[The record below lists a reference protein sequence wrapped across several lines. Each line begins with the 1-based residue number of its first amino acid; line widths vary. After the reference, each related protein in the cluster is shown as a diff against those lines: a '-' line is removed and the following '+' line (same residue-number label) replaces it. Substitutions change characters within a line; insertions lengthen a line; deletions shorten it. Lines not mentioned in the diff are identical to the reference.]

1 MLGAAAAVQE
11 LGAEILPQLYER
23 ELEYLCREELARTAE
38 DILWRRSKLGLH
50 LMKVDKSPLERW
62 LQRHAVTAPQP
73 NTQSAGVL

>member
-1 MLGAAAAVQE
+1 VVGTAAAVQE

-62 LQRHAVTAPQP
+62 LQRHAVTPPPP
-73 NTQSAGVL
+73 NTPSAGVL